1 MTKIAIIGAGL
12 SGLTA
17 AHLLKDSCEVTIFEK
32 SRGVGGRMSTRRAE
46 PYFFDHGAQYFT
58 AKTERF
64 QAFIQPLLDQ
74 GIIEKWNARC
84 VIIDANNAGVKESW
98 NDDTPRYV
106 GVPGMNNVA
115 KFLAKDIDIQSNTR
129 IVSLSHYDKWQL
141 TDEQEQKLEG
151 FDWVISTIPSPQAAQ
166 LLPHTFAIHRDIK
179 LTEMIPCFALML
191 GFEKDLPIEF
201 DAAQISGSDL
211 SWIAVNSHK
220 PQRPSPFTL
229 MVHSTA
235 EFAEAHIDNDR
246 QHVMQHLIEETS
258 SIIGHDVSSADYKT
272 LHGWRYA
279 NVAQRE
285 QLNTVFLDQDHKLAV
300 CGDWCSGG
308 RVEGAFTS
316 AFNLAEKLKA
326 HIQ

>member
-17 AHLLKDSCEVTIFEK
+17 AHLLKEHCEVTIFEK

-58 AKTERF
+58 AKTKPF

-74 GIIEKWNARC
+74 AIIEKWNARC
-84 VIIDANNAGVKESW
+84 VIIDANNTGTTKSW

-106 GVPGMNNVA
+106 GAPGMNNVA
-115 KFLAKDIDIQSNTR
+115 KFLAKDIEIQSNTR
-129 IVSLSHYDKWQL
+129 IVSLSYQDKWQL
-141 TDEQEQKLEG
+141 KDEQEQQFEG

-166 LLPHTFAIHRDIK
+166 LLPHNFAFHQDIELAK
-179 LTEMIPCFALML
+179 MIPCFALML
-191 GFEKDLPIEF
+191 GFEKNLPIEF
-201 DAAQISGSDL
+201 DAAQVTNSDL

-220 PQRPSPFTL
+220 PQRPGPFTL

-235 EFAEAHIDNDR
+235 EFAEANIDDDR
-246 QHVMQHLIEETS
+246 QKAMQHLIAETGR
-258 SIIGHDVSSADYKT
+258 IIGCDVSEADYKT

-285 QLNTVFLDQDHKLAV
+285 RTNTVFLDQDHKLAA

-308 RVEGAFTS
+308 RVEGAFMS
-316 AFNLAEKLKA
+316 AYNLAEKLKA
-326 HIQ
+326 VAF

>member
-17 AHLLKDSCEVTIFEK
+17 AHLLKDCGDVTIFEK

-58 AKTERF
+58 AKTKPF
-64 QAFIQPLLDQ
+64 QTFVQPLLDQ
-74 GIIEKWNARC
+74 GIIEKWNAQC
-84 VIIDANNAGVKESW
+84 VTFDANNIIEKKTW

-115 KFLAKDIDIQSNTR
+115 KFLANDIDIKGNTR
-129 IVSLSHYDKWQL
+129 IVSLNHLDKWQL
-141 TDEQEQKLEG
+141 MDEQEQQFIG

-166 LLPHTFAIHRDIK
+166 LLPQTFAFHRDIK
-179 LTEMIPCFALML
+179 STKMSPCFALML

-201 DAAQISGSDL
+201 DATQITNSDL

-220 PQRPSPFTL
+220 PQRPSLFTL
-229 MVHSTA
+229 MVHTNP
-235 EFAEAHIDNDR
+235 EFAEMHIDNDR
-246 QHVMQHLIEETS
+246 QHVMQHLIKETS
-258 SIIGHDVSSADYKT
+258 RIVGCDVSEADYKT

-285 QLNTVFLDQDHKLAV
+285 QSNTVFLDQDHKLAV
-300 CGDWCSGG
+300 CGDWCCGG
-308 RVEGAFTS
+308 HVEGAFTS
-316 AFNLAEKLKA
+316 AYNLAEKLKA
-326 HIQ
+326 VIQ

>member
-17 AHLLKDSCEVTIFEK
+17 AHLLKEHCEVTIFEK
-32 SRGVGGRMSTRRAE
+32 SRGVGGRMSTRRAQ

-58 AKTERF
+58 AKTKPF
-64 QAFIQPLLDQ
+64 QTFIQPFLDQ
-74 GIIEKWNARC
+74 GIIEKWNAHC
-84 VIIDANNAGVKESW
+84 VIIDSNNNGTTKSW

-129 IVSLSHYDKWQL
+129 IVTLSYQDRWQL
-141 TDEQEQKLEG
+141 MDEQEQQFEG

-166 LLPHTFAIHRDIK
+166 LLPHTFAFHKDIE
-179 LTEMIPCFALML
+179 LTKMIPCFALML

-201 DAAQISGSDL
+201 DAAQVTNSDL

-220 PQRPSPFTL
+220 PQRPSSFTL

-235 EFAEAHIDNDR
+235 EFAEAHIDHDR
-246 QHVMQHLIEETS
+246 QNAMEHLIGETGR
-258 SIIGHDVSSADYKT
+258 ITGYNVSEADYKT

-285 QLNTVFLDQDHKLAV
+285 QTNTVFLDQDHKLAV

-308 RVEGAFTS
+308 RVEGAFMS
-316 AFNLAEKLKA
+316 AYNLAEKLKA
-326 HIQ
+326 VAL

>member
-17 AHLLKDSCEVTIFEK
+17 AHLLRDHCEVTIFEK

-58 AKTERF
+58 AKTKPF

-74 GIIEKWNARC
+74 SIVEKWNAHC
-84 VIIDANNAGVKESW
+84 VILDANNTGTTKSW

-129 IVSLSHYDKWQL
+129 IVSLSYQDKWQL
-141 TDEQEQKLEG
+141 KDEQEQQFEG

-166 LLPHTFAIHRDIK
+166 LLPHNFAFHRDIQ
-179 LTEMIPCFALML
+179 LTEMTPCFALML
-191 GFEKDLPIEF
+191 GFEKNLPIEF
-201 DAAQISGSDL
+201 DAAQVTNSDL

-220 PQRPSPFTL
+220 PQRPAPFTL

-235 EFAEAHIDNDR
+235 EFTEAHIDDDR
-246 QHVMQHLIEETS
+246 QKAMEHLIEETGR
-258 SIIGHDVSSADYKT
+258 ITGCDVSEADYKT
-272 LHGWRYA
+272 IHGWRYA

-285 QLNTVFLDQDHKLAV
+285 QTNTVFLDQDHKLAA

-316 AFNLAEKLKA
+316 AYNLAEKLKA
-326 HIQ
+326 VAL

>member
-17 AHLLKDSCEVTIFEK
+17 AQLLKDYGDVTIFEK

-46 PYFFDHGAQYFT
+46 PYFFDHGAQFFT
-58 AKTERF
+58 AKTKPF

-84 VIIDANNAGVKESW
+84 VTFDGNNIIEKKTW
-98 NDDTPRYV
+98 NDGTPRYV
-106 GVPGMNNVA
+106 GVPGMNQVA

-129 IVSLSHYDKWQL
+129 IVSLNHQDKWQL
-141 TDEQEQKLEG
+141 MDEQEQQFEG

-166 LLPHTFAIHRDIK
+166 LLPQNFAFNRDISSAK
-179 LTEMIPCFALML
+179 MNACFALML

-201 DAAQISGSDL
+201 DAAQITNSDL

-220 PQRPSPFTL
+220 PQRPSLFTL
-229 MVHSTA
+229 MVHTNP
-235 EFAEAHIDNDR
+235 EFAEMHIDNDR
-246 QHVMQHLIEETS
+246 QNAMQHLIEETGR
-258 SIIGHDVSSADYKT
+258 IIGCDVSEADYKT

-285 QLNTVFLDQDHKLAV
+285 QSNTVFLDQDHKLAA
-300 CGDWCSGG
+300 CGDWCCGG

-316 AFNLAEKLKA
+316 AYNLAEKLKA
-326 HIQ
+326 VIQ